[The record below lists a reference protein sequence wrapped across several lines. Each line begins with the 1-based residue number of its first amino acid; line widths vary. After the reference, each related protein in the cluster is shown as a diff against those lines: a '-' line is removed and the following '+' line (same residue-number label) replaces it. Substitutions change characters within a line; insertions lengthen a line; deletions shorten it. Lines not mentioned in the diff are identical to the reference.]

1 MSQIRFLLLIII
13 WLFWQ
18 LPAAAQIPDSVLAEP
33 RRHATWWIHQFP
45 TVDVL
50 RDTLHD
56 TLPHAVFGYEAET
69 INWQPL
75 QLPKQVYRITGV
87 DIVFSLY
94 PKDIRK
100 WDINYYDLLAVRI
113 QSVLQRFPKLNR
125 PNVQWRAV
133 RQTSADNRT
142 QAAAL
147 FHGVVF
153 HVELKPPDTS
163 HLARE
168 RAEATLRRQQLHNRI
183 ANFSRRPDYT
193 ETVVRDFFAESERL
207 AGSVVVMDWTG
218 SMHPYGTDAI
228 LQQFIAKEE
237 ESATAFVL
245 FNDGGSAPPA
255 SKQIG
260 KTGGIYHANPRD
272 MEEVYR
278 LMRKVAE
285 DGNGIDTPE
294 NDIEAL
300 LAAEQKYPA
309 AVHRY
314 LIADNRSPVR
324 DLRLMTQLK
333 QPVDVILCNTNFDL
347 FGKKFRLINPDYVR
361 LTAANGGKMY
371 ADGISE
377 PLSADWEKLPRLIVE
392 RHSFYVIGEDFNL
405 QIPQHITLLFD
416 QNGITV
422 SQRDIDFQ
430 PQKVSEMIGFNEE
443 NFPDIIKLNELLT
456 AKGKKKP
463 GKKALQHA
471 DKMQAKKK
479 VK

>member
-1 MSQIRFLLLIII
+1 MKIVLLL
-13 WLFWQ
+13 WGVCLQ
-18 LPAAAQIPDSVLAEP
+18 LSAAAQIPDSVLTEP
-33 RRHATWWIHQFP
+33 RRHAEWWLQRFP
-45 TVDVL
+45 TVDL
-50 RDTLHD
+50 PRDTLHGI
-56 TLPHAVFGYEAET
+56 LPHAVFGYEAGT

-100 WDINYYDLLAVRI
+100 WDINYYELLAARI
-113 QSVLQRFPKLNR
+113 KSVLQRFPKLNR

-133 RQTSADNRT
+133 RQTAANNRT

-163 HLARE
+163 HLAWE
-168 RAEATLRRQQLHNRI
+168 RAEAVLQRQQLRDRI
-183 ANFSRRPDYT
+183 SRFYRRPDYT
-193 ETVVRDFFAESERL
+193 ETVVRDFFSEHERL
-207 AGSVVVMDWTG
+207 AGSVIVMDWTG
-218 SMHPYGTDAI
+218 SMYPYGIDVI
-228 LQQFIAKEE
+228 LQQFFAKEE
-237 ESATAFVL
+237 ESATAFVF
-245 FNDGGSAPPA
+245 FNDGGNAPPA
-255 SKQIG
+255 SKKIG

-278 LMRKVAE
+278 MMRKVAE
-285 DGNGIDTPE
+285 DGNGVDTPE

-300 LAAEQKYPA
+300 IAAEQKYPSA
-309 AVHRY
+309 ARRY

-324 DLRLMTQLK
+324 DLRLMTQLT
-333 QPVDVILCNTNFDL
+333 QPVDVILCNTNFNL
-347 FGKKFRLINPDYVR
+347 FGKKFRLINSDYVR
-361 LTAANGGKMY
+361 LTAANGGHLY
-371 ADGISE
+371 ADGIPE
-377 PLSADWEKLPRLIVE
+377 PLSADWEKLPRLTVE

-405 QIPQHITLLFD
+405 QIPQSITLLFD

-430 PQKVSEMIGFNEE
+430 PQEISKMIGFNEE

-456 AKGKKKP
+456 EKGKRKP
-463 GKKALQHA
+463 SKKALQHA
-471 DKMQAKKK
+471 DKMQTKKK
-479 VK
+479 AQ